1 MVLLAEDRIGAIG
14 HIFHPTDLSPP
25 SMAAF
30 GHALK
35 LTVALKTD
43 LTIMHVAPDHADADF
58 EEFPRVRATLAR
70 WGLLPEGAT
79 KEQLLRLGLG
89 VRKIR
94 AMGADPVDSVVQFL
108 WHKPTDLVVLA
119 THERDELSTWF
130 HKPAAEDISRK
141 SRIMTL
147 FVPEVSRGFISLE
160 TGECRLKRILIPVD
174 HGPSPQPAVDAAC
187 ALAAS
192 LKAEEIIFHLLY
204 VGDQSRAPTLR
215 LPFRMNWQWHW
226 IFSSGVVFEEILSTA
241 ERGLYHLIVMGTQWR
256 HGFLDA
262 LCGSTT
268 ERVLRH
274 SAIPLLAV
282 PEPRSR

>member
-1 MVLLAEDRIGAIG
+1 MGELADDRIGAIA
-14 HIFHPTDLSPP
+14 HIFHPTDFSPP

-43 LTIMHVAPDHADADF
+43 LTIMHVDPDLADADF
-58 EEFPRVRATLAR
+58 EEFPRVRATLTR
-70 WGLLPEGAT
+70 WGLLPDGAT

-119 THERDELSTWF
+119 THERDELSAWY
-130 HKPAAEDISRK
+130 HKPAAEDISRR
-141 SRIMTL
+141 SGIMTL
-147 FVPEVSRGFISLE
+147 FVPEVGRGFVSLD
-160 TGECRLKRILIPVD
+160 TGECRLKHILIPVD
-174 HGPSPQPAVDAAC
+174 HRPSPQPAVDAAC

-192 LKAEEIIFHLLY
+192 LKADEVIFHLLY
-204 VGDQSRAPTLR
+204 VGDPSHTPLLR
-215 LPFRMNWQWHW
+215 LPSRRNWQWHW
-226 IFSSGVVFEEILSTA
+226 IFSKGVVFEEILSTA
-241 ERGLYHLIVMGTQWR
+241 ERELYHLIVMSTQWR

-262 LCGSTT
+262 LFGSTT
-268 ERVLRH
+268 ERVLRN

-282 PEPRSR
+282 PESRSR